1 MPEKH
6 HNHHQSPVVKFFE
19 KLNNLSY
26 AQLFLIW
33 AELALLFAFG
43 YFILSTVGDYQH
55 HGPEGIV
62 LTDGVWGRFLN
73 SLYYSII
80 TATSTGYGDIVPR
93 GFSKVLASVQ
103 SMSALFVFA
112 IFVTKLVA
120 HRQEVALREVH
131 RLTFEDVFHNIR
143 EGLFIIR
150 KDFDGII
157 ERVEANKKLEEEDW
171 DTLVIAYKQA
181 QSLCME
187 IPDFYD
193 EDNHLYT
200 LDMRREQLLHEAV
213 HRTLHRI
220 NHILDA
226 LSKHHVDWISH
237 EASIKELREL
247 MLVVQKMTPL
257 WREKSPYDRKEAFED
272 IMHLKDSVNTRIE
285 KSLPIENK

>member
-1 MPEKH
+1 MNQKKPFR
-6 HNHHQSPVVKFFE
+6 NHSSVFTRFFE
-19 KLNNLSY
+19 KLNDLTYS
-26 AQLFLIW
+26 QLFLLW

-43 YFILSTVGDYQH
+43 YFLFSTIGDVQH
-55 HGPEGIV
+55 HGPVALVETKGI
-62 LTDGVWGRFLN
+62 WNRFFN

-93 GFSKVLASVQ
+93 GLSKLLASAQ
-103 SMSALFVFA
+103 SMSALLIFA

-120 HRQEVALREVH
+120 HRQEIALREVH
-131 RLTFEDVFHNIR
+131 RFTFEDVFHNIR

-157 ERVEANKKLEEEDW
+157 ERVETNKQLEEEDW
-171 DTLVIAYKQA
+171 DTLIIAYKQA
-181 QSLCME
+181 QSLFAE

-193 EDNHLYT
+193 EDNHLFT

-220 NHILDA
+220 NHTLDA
-226 LSKHHVDWISH
+226 LSKHHVDWISN
-237 EASIKELREL
+237 EKSVKELREL
-247 MLVVQKMTPL
+247 MLVVNRITPV

-272 IMHLKDSVNTRIE
+272 IMHLKDSVTKRIE
-285 KSLPIENK
+285 GALPV